1 MIQFYRAPGFE
12 RFDFRRIPLHR
23 FLIRIYELVRRYG
36 LYVGVLPSLI
46 ALILPEKY
54 FYISI
59 PLLLFAILLDSLSF
73 YYGRI
78 PEELVEKRRK
88 IAKATVYGV
97 CTTIALLAACVLAAF
112 LLHPGNF
119 WEIASV
125 PLEERKIEF
134 LRLAMESK

>member
-1 MIQFYRAPGFE
+1 M
-12 RFDFRRIPLHR
+12 HR

-36 LYVGVLPSLI
+36 LYVGLLPSLI

-97 CTTIALLAACVLAAF
+97 CTTIALFAACFLAAF
-112 LLHPGNF
+112 LLHPETFG
-119 WEIASV
+119 
-125 PLEERKIEF
+125 R
-134 LRLAMESK
+134 

>member
-1 MIQFYRAPGFE
+1 MIQFQRVPGFE

-78 PEELVEKRRK
+78 PEELVEKRRE

-97 CTTIALLAACVLAAF
+97 CTTIALLAACFLAAF
-112 LLHPGNF
+112 LLHPETFG
-119 WEIASV
+119 
-125 PLEERKIEF
+125 R
-134 LRLAMESK
+134 

>member
-1 MIQFYRAPGFE
+1 MLFWEATALSNGITGAYTENIQFQRVPGFE

-36 LYVGVLPSLI
+36 FYIGVLPSLI
-46 ALILPEKY
+46 AFVLPENY

-59 PLLLFAILLDSLSF
+59 PILLFAILLDSLSF

-78 PEELVEKRRK
+78 PEGLAEKRRA

-97 CTTIALLAACVLAAF
+97 CTALALFAACLLAAF
-112 LLHPGNF
+112 LLHPETFG
-119 WEIASV
+119 
-125 PLEERKIEF
+125 R
-134 LRLAMESK
+134 

>member
-1 MIQFYRAPGFE
+1 MLFWEATALSNGITGAYTENIQFQRVPGFE

-36 LYVGVLPSLI
+36 FYIGVLPSLI
-46 ALILPEKY
+46 ALILPENY

-59 PLLLFAILLDSLSF
+59 PILLFAILLDSLSF

-78 PEELVEKRRK
+78 PEGLAEKRRA

-97 CTTIALLAACVLAAF
+97 CTALALLAACLLAAF
-112 LLHPGNF
+112 LLRPETFG
-119 WEIASV
+119 
-125 PLEERKIEF
+125 R
-134 LRLAMESK
+134 

>member
-1 MIQFYRAPGFE
+1 MLFWEATALSNGITGAYTENIQFQRVPGFE

-36 LYVGVLPSLI
+36 FYIGVLPSLI
-46 ALILPEKY
+46 ALILPENY

-59 PLLLFAILLDSLSF
+59 PILLFAILLDSLSF

-78 PEELVEKRRK
+78 PEGLAEKRRA

-97 CTTIALLAACVLAAF
+97 CTTIALLAACLLAAF
-112 LLHPGNF
+112 LLRPETFG
-119 WEIASV
+119 
-125 PLEERKIEF
+125 R
-134 LRLAMESK
+134 

>member
-1 MIQFYRAPGFE
+1 MIQFQRVPGFE

-78 PEELVEKRRK
+78 PEELVAFARLLRYLRRAFWRHSFCIRK
-88 IAKATVYGV
+88 
-97 CTTIALLAACVLAAF
+97 LL
-112 LLHPGNF
+112 GD
-119 WEIASV
+119 SV
-125 PLEERKIEF
+125 SSSGGEEN
-134 LRLAMESK
+134 

>member
-1 MIQFYRAPGFE
+1 MLFWEATALSNGITGAYTENIQFQRVPGFE

-36 LYVGVLPSLI
+36 FYIGVLPSLI
-46 ALILPEKY
+46 ALILPENY

-59 PLLLFAILLDSLSF
+59 PILLFAILLDSLSF

-78 PEELVEKRRK
+78 PEGLAEKRRA

-97 CTTIALLAACVLAAF
+97 CTTIALLAACLLAAF
-112 LLHPGNF
+112 LLHPETFG
-119 WEIASV
+119 
-125 PLEERKIEF
+125 R
-134 LRLAMESK
+134 